1 MALDVGTRFV
11 LMTTMVTIL
20 AMDQAAL
27 AADQAVGLAADRA
40 VGPAAD
46 QAVGPEAPAVDQAVG
61 PEAPAVDRAVGPE
74 APAADPDQVAA
85 DQAVGPEAL
94 AADQAVALVETTT
107 TLDLIPQMA
116 AKGSEVENR
125 QEGGKCHQLWPRKF
139 CVVCHDKVMIV
150 SLCLALTCASLT
162 RR

>member
-11 LMTTMVTIL
+11 LMTTMVMIL

-27 AADQAVGLAADRA
+27 AA
-40 VGPAAD
+40 
-46 QAVGPEAPAVDQAVG
+46 DQAVG

-74 APAADPDQVAA
+74 APAADLDQVAADQAVGPEALAADPDQVAA

-94 AADQAVALVETTT
+94 AADPDQVAADQAVALVETTT

-125 QEGGKCHQLWPRKF
+125 QEGGKCHQLWSRKF
-139 CVVCHDKVMIV
+139 CVVCPDKVMIV